1 MLLNTGI
8 PSGIPEGG
16 SSIPEA
22 ASPAPGTT
30 GSASE
35 AASSTPG
42 GTGSTPGET
51 SSAPGE
57 TGSAPGEASSAPE
70 TAASVQATASPS
82 PQPQEL
88 SPLSAGLLGAAAGIG
103 AAILVGALAALLVR
117 KLKKHKIPP
126 KGQVQFEEPPL
137 PQLGIEKLHEQGR
150 RSSQQDCF
158 SVSPEEMAPTHG
170 RLILV
175 ADGMGGL
182 SDGDKI
188 SQAAVSAAISA
199 FPHVQGQPDEVLV
212 ELLYRSNEAVNR
224 LLGPSGFCQG
234 GSTMLMGLLREG
246 VFYWLS
252 VGDSRIVLYRDGALY
267 QLNRDHVYTNELY
280 VRAANGEITPR
291 EASSH
296 QNGGGLTSFL
306 GMGTLKYVD
315 IPTGGI
321 RVRPGDRFVLMS
333 DGVYNALTEEE
344 LCAGIAAGAE
354 ALGQAVAG
362 KGYRDQDNYT
372 AVILRC

>member
-1 MLLNTGI
+1 MPNGNDM
-8 PSGIPEGG
+8 PSAGPWEVSPAPE
-16 SSIPEA
+16 SV
-22 ASPAPGTT
+22 SPAPGNTSKAPEST
-30 GSASE
+30 GSIPESTSSVPENTGPAPESSSSASE
-35 AASSTPG
+35 ESS
-42 GTGSTPGET
+42 
-51 SSAPGE
+51 SSSE
-57 TGSAPGEASSAPE
+57 LM
-70 TAASVQATASPS
+70 TAAPA
-82 PQPQEL
+82 PQPMSTL
-88 SPLSAGLLGAAAGIG
+88 SSGLLGAAAGVG
-103 AAILVGALAALLVR
+103 VTVLVGALVILLMGR
-117 KLKKHKIPP
+117 LKKKRKPC
-126 KGQVQFEEPPL
+126 GAVVMEEPIIPE
-137 PQLGIEKLHEQGR
+137 PGIEKLHEQGR
-150 RSSQQDCF
+150 RASQQDCF
-158 SVSPEEMAPTHG
+158 SVSPDELVPTHG

-199 FPHVQGQPDEVLV
+199 FPGAQGQPEEVLV
-212 ELLYRSNEAVNR
+212 ELLYRANDAVNR

-234 GSTMLMGLLREG
+234 GSTMLMGLLRDG

-252 VGDSRIVLYRDGALY
+252 VGDSRIALYRDGALY
-267 QLNRDHVYTNELY
+267 QLNRDHVYVNELY
-280 VRAANGEITPR
+280 VRAANGELSPR
-291 EASSH
+291 EASAH

-306 GMGTLKYVD
+306 GMGDLKYVD

-333 DGVYNALTEEE
+333 DGVYNALTDDE

-354 ALGQAVAG
+354 ALGRAVAG